1 MSESKPA
8 STLESPTTGLLL
20 VVSSPSGAG
29 KTTLARR
36 LLGEFTDLRF
46 SVSYTTR
53 PQRGRE
59 QDGVDYHFVSEA
71 TFDQMIAAGA
81 FAEWCLVHNRRYG
94 TSVETLRTA
103 LCSGQHVLL
112 DIDYQGA
119 AKLREQLPRES
130 RLVFILPPSLP
141 ILEQRLRSRGTD
153 ASSVIDQRLRKATE
167 ELQHYKLYDYLVINR
182 ELDDAYAELSAI
194 YQVERDVAEGR
205 KPAAEAFA
213 LAERCRREQRTQ
225 LAEQVLLGASE
236 FGRSLS

>member
-1 MSESKPA
+1 M
-8 STLESPTTGLLL
+8 
-20 VVSSPSGAG
+20 
-29 KTTLARR
+29 
-36 LLGEFTDLRF
+36 
-46 SVSYTTR
+46 
-53 PQRGRE
+53 
-59 QDGVDYHFVSEA
+59 
-71 TFDQMIAAGA
+71 
-81 FAEWCLVHNRRYG
+81 
-94 TSVETLRTA
+94 
-103 LCSGQHVLL
+103 
-112 DIDYQGA
+112 
-119 AKLREQLPRES
+119 LREQLPRES

-194 YQVERDVAEGR
+194 YQVERDVAAGR